1 MQRAQV
7 LVSMDA
13 PTSRLQLLQ
22 TLHELFPG
30 DVNAV
35 FRADAAAAIDKMS
48 TDWSAALLG
57 MPVGDRKLAIKAAV
71 RGEWASWHTLT
82 RRSNRTVC
90 LMYSKV
96 LEGAKWQLEVV
107 PVVLL

>member
-71 RGEWASWHTLT
+71 RDHVESDAWRDMMQRL
-82 RRSNRTVC
+82 N
-90 LMYSKV
+90 
-96 LEGAKWQLEVV
+96 KWSDDMVS
-107 PVVLL
+107 